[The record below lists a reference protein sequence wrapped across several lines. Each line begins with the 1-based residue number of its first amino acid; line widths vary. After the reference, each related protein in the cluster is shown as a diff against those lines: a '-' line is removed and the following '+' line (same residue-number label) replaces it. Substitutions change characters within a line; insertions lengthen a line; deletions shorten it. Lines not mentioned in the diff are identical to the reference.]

1 MGVGPA
7 VARDVSFDRGGVNL
21 ARVELESGDA
31 ICLDVDTAA
40 LASGGA
46 WLEQLEVLGPTRP
59 PPRDER
65 WAGRAAAGRRGA
77 DHDPASGLA
86 WVAGHLAS
94 TATLPDGLSLV
105 SGSGT
110 VSTDDDVVSLDRVD
124 TALGESNDD
133 QRRLSTGEVRV
144 NHGLVNPCVG
154 VSGELESGRPSPD
167 TIDRVIGRPSS
178 SGVSIGTRTIS
189 GIPCTTWWNGAWQ
202 SIAVAAEL
210 DFRILPSQ
218 AGRQVAK
225 AGAFSGPRLI
235 GRRHAIDDE
244 AWDLASEDRLRNRLI
259 VNFATRDSVDAHS
272 QPTEG
277 IHSG

>member
-1 MGVGPA
+1 MVSTWPGSSWSPA
-7 VARDVSFDRGGVNL
+7 TRS
-21 ARVELESGDA
+21 
-31 ICLDVDTAA
+31 
-40 LASGGA
+40 A
-46 WLEQLEVLGPTRP
+46 WTST
-59 PPRDER
+59 PRLWR
-65 WAGRAAAGRRGA
+65 RAAPGWSSWRSSAPHALRRETSDGLAELPLAGA
-77 DHDPASGLA
+77 ELTIDPASGLA